1 MSQTAT
7 IVQPTKANIGIFTNP
22 KHDLWISE
30 AEPTVERVLKADDL
44 KHGEVT
50 IAIKSTGICGSDV
63 HFWHAGCIGPM
74 IVEGDHILGHESAG
88 QIIAVHPSVTHL
100 KVGDRVAVE
109 PNVIC
114 NECEP
119 CLTGRYNGCEK
130 VEFLSTP
137 PVPGLLRR
145 YVNHPSV
152 WCHKIGNMSY
162 EDGAM
167 LEPLSVALAGM
178 QRSGIKLGDPVLV
191 CGAGPIGL
199 ITLLCCKAAG
209 ACPLVITDI
218 DEGRLKFAK
227 ELCPSVITHKVERM
241 SAEDAAKAIVA
252 SFGGIEP
259 AVVMECTG
267 VESSIASAIW
277 AAKFGGKVFVIGVG
291 KNEMNFPFMRCSTRE
306 IDLVF
311 QYRYSNTWP
320 RAIRLLENKVIDLS
334 KLVTHRFKLEE
345 ALEAFATA
353 ADPKTGAIKTGAW
366 GRIAARRFE
375 STAAKAAESG
385 KEGAFKAAEATKQ
398 GTSKAAEATKQT
410 TSNAAQATKQSTAN
424 AAEATK
430 QGTAKAAEATKETA
444 SKAAEATKEGASK
457 AAEATK
463 EAAPKAA
470 EATKQGAAKATEA
483 TKEGASKAAEATK
496 TAAEKASETAK
507 EGISKASASAAEYAS
522 KAQEGLSKVTSS
534 AGPAIAGAAK
544 GAAESL
550 SKVGGRTAKVVGF
563 VEKQVPTVIYY
574 SKVAAEVGKIVF
586 RGQKMSPPSVETFQ
600 TYFQNVWKNPT
611 SLLQSATQSASQI
624 ASKTAQQPGSIISRV
639 QNISRA
645 QLITGGVIAAECLGF
660 FTVGE
665 MIGRFKIVGYHGENG
680 AAHH

>member
-30 AEPTVERVLKADDL
+30 AEPTVESVQKGGDL

-145 YVNHPSV
+145 YVNHPAI

-199 ITLLCCKAAG
+199 ITLLCCNAAG
-209 ACPLVITDI
+209 ACPIVITDI

-227 ELCPSVITHKVERM
+227 EVCPSVITHKVERL
-241 SAEDAAKAIVA
+241 SAEDSAKAIVA

-259 AVVMECTG
+259 AVTMECTG
-267 VESSIASAIW
+267 VESSISSAIW
-277 AAKFGGKVFVIGVG
+277 ATKFGGKVFVIGVG
-291 KNEMNFPFMRCSTRE
+291 RNEMNFPFMRCSTRE

-320 RAIRLLENKVIDLS
+320 RAIRLMENGVIDLS
-334 KLVTHRFKLEE
+334 KLVTHRYKLED
-345 ALEAFATA
+345 ALEAFKTA
-353 ADPKTGAIKTGAW
+353 ADPKTGAIKVVTMSSSLARPMLRQSGAW
-366 GRIAARRFE
+366 SRMAARRFE
-375 STAAKAAESG
+375 ST
-385 KEGAFKAAEATKQ
+385 
-398 GTSKAAEATKQT
+398 TSKAAE
-410 TSNAAQATKQSTAN
+410 TA
-424 AAEATK
+424 
-430 QGTAKAAEATKETA
+430 
-444 SKAAEATKEGASK
+444 KEGASK
-457 AAEATK
+457 ASSSAS
-463 EAAPKAA
+463 
-470 EATKQGAAKATEA
+470 QY
-483 TKEGASKAAEATK
+483 ASKA
-496 TAAEKASETAK
+496 S
-507 EGISKASASAAEYAS
+507 SSASQYAS

-534 AGPAIAGAAK
+534 AGPAITGAAK
-544 GAAESL
+544 GVASSL
-550 SKVGGRTAKVVGF
+550 SKVGGRTARLVAF
-563 VEKQVPTVIYY
+563 IEKQVPTVIYY
-574 SKVAAEVGKIVF
+574 SKVGAEVAKIVF
-586 RGQKMSPPSVETFQ
+586 RGQKMSPPSMQTFQ
-600 TYFQNVWKNPT
+600 TYFQNVWKNPS
-611 SLLQSATQSASQI
+611 SLLQSASETA
-624 ASKTAQQPGSIISRV
+624 AKTAQQPASILSRV
-639 QNISRA
+639 QNLSRA
-645 QLITGGVIAAECLGF
+645 QLIAGGVVAAECLGF

-665 MIGRFKIVGYHGENG
+665 MIGRFKIIGYHGETA

>member
-1 MSQTAT
+1 MAQTAT

-30 AEPTVERVLKADDL
+30 AEPTVESVQKGVDL

-145 YVNHPSV
+145 YVNHPAV

-178 QRSGIKLGDPVLV
+178 QRSGIRLGDPVLV

-199 ITLLCCKAAG
+199 ITLLCCQAAG

-227 ELCPSVITHKVERM
+227 EICPSVITHKVERL
-241 SAEDAAKAIVA
+241 SAEDSAKAIVA

-259 AVVMECTG
+259 AVTMECTG
-267 VESSIASAIW
+267 VESSISSAIW
-277 AAKFGGKVFVIGVG
+277 ATKFGGKVFVIGVG

-311 QYRYSNTWP
+311 QYRYCNTWP
-320 RAIRLLENKVIDLS
+320 RAIRLLENGVIDLS
-334 KLVTHRFKLEE
+334 KLVTHRYKLED
-345 ALEAFATA
+345 ALEAFKTA
-353 ADPKTGAIKTGAW
+353 ADPKTGAIKAAIMSSLLARPMLRQSGAW
-366 GRIAARRFE
+366 SRMAARRFE
-375 STAAKAAESG
+375 ST
-385 KEGAFKAAEATKQ
+385 
-398 GTSKAAEATKQT
+398 
-410 TSNAAQATKQSTAN
+410 
-424 AAEATK
+424 
-430 QGTAKAAEATKETA
+430 TA
-444 SKAAEATKEGASK
+444 SKAADTAKEGASK
-457 AAEATK
+457 ASSSASQYAS
-463 EAAPKAA
+463 KA
-470 EATKQGAAKATEA
+470 Q
-483 TKEGASKAAEATK
+483 EGASKAASK
-496 TAAEKASETAK
+496 AA
-507 EGISKASASAAEYAS
+507 ASASQYAS

-544 GAAESL
+544 GVANSL
-550 SKVGGRTAKVVGF
+550 SKVGGRTARLVAF
-563 VEKQVPTVIYY
+563 VENQVPTVIYY
-574 SKVAAEVGKIVF
+574 SKVGAEVAKIVF
-586 RGQKMSPPSVETFQ
+586 RSQKMSPPPMQTFQ
-600 TYFQNVWKNPT
+600 TYFQNAWKNPS
-611 SLLQSATQSASQI
+611 SLLQSASQT
-624 ASKTAQQPGSIISRV
+624 AAKTAQQPASLLSRV
-639 QNISRA
+639 QNVSRA

-665 MIGRFKIVGYHGENG
+665 MIGRFKIIGYHGETA